1 MKIDFNRGWYFQ
13 NKEGKKIPVNLP
25 HDAMIHE
32 ERDRRTNNGNR
43 SGYYPG
49 GSYQYTKKF
58 TLSEDISGKQILVR
72 FEGAYGDTMVLVNG
86 QELCR
91 HQYGFTAFEVDVT
104 GAVEAGENS
113 IHVQVDNSYTP
124 NCRWYSGSGL
134 IRPVYLLIRPKK
146 YIERVLIETL
156 SIDPAEI
163 EVRAEVHGEINSEVN
178 VRIMDGAECI
188 YQGSTGRIRLPG
200 AKLWEADSPCLY
212 RAVFRTDT
220 DTVEQKFG
228 IRQLTWSAG
237 RGFCVNG
244 KESKLKGCCLHSD
257 NGVLGACTYPD
268 AEFRKV
274 RILKENGYN
283 AVRSAHNPCS
293 GELLEACDA
302 LGMYVIDELY
312 DGWYIPKT
320 YHDSARYFHDT
331 WKDSVRAMV
340 EKDINHPSV
349 IMYSIG
355 NEVTEPVSEE
365 GILTGKRLVEEIK
378 KLDGK
383 RPVTCGLN
391 IMLMKW
397 NATFTDQGEY
407 KKEHLPNCERKDEGG
422 SAFFNAMM
430 LKLGAV
436 MGIFVK
442 GKRADRLVSGLAG
455 CLDIV
460 GYNYGEYR
468 YDEEGKAN
476 PDRILV
482 GSETLVGRQWYNWK
496 RVQKYPYLIGDF
508 VWTGFDYIGE
518 ADIGQWQYENKK
530 GLPLLY
536 GAGTIDITGKPDAQM
551 AYQQTVWG
559 ERKEPYLGVRP
570 LDVANVRCVKRNWRM
585 TDVMAS
591 WTWHGYEGRK
601 TMAEVFTDAPY
612 VKLLQNGKV
621 IGVKKVRKC
630 KASFSVIYEPG
641 TLTAVSLNREKEEIA
656 RNVLITAGKADGIL
670 VSMSKSTLCANGQDL
685 CYADICIVD
694 EKGYPVQDEEWDI
707 SIELPEGS
715 KVELAGLGSAA
726 PATDEGFTARSHR
739 TYYGRAQAVFRAG
752 YEAGDT
758 EIKICVG
765 AHGIEVTKRLTC
777 TENKESEGKFL

>member
-13 NKEGKKIPVNLP
+13 NKGKKIPVNLP

-32 ERDRRTNNGNR
+32 EHDRRTNNGNR

-49 GSYQYTKKF
+49 GSYQYTKEF

-72 FEGAYGDTMVLVNG
+72 FEGAYGDTMVSVNG

-91 HQYGFTAFEVDVT
+91 HQYGFTAFDVDVT

-124 NCRWYSGSGL
+124 NCRWYSGNGL

-146 YIERVLIETL
+146 YIEGVLIETL

-163 EVRAEVHGEINSEVN
+163 EVRAEVHGENNSEVN
-178 VRIMDGAECI
+178 VKIMDGAECI

-212 RAVFRTDT
+212 RAVLWTDT

-244 KESKLKGCCLHSD
+244 KETKLKGCCLHSD
-257 NGVLGACTYPD
+257 NGILGACTYPD

-283 AVRSAHNPCS
+283 AVRSAHNPCA

-331 WKDSVRAMV
+331 WKDSVKAMV

-365 GILTGKRLVEEIK
+365 GILTGKRLAEEIK

-407 KKEHLPNCERKDEGG
+407 KKEHLPDCERKDEGG

-430 LKLGAV
+430 LKLGAA
-436 MGIFVK
+436 MGIFVR
-442 GKRADRLVSGLAG
+442 GKKADRLVSGLAG
-455 CLDIV
+455 CLNIV

-496 RVQKYPYLIGDF
+496 RVKKYPYLIGDF

-518 ADIGQWQYENKK
+518 ADIGQWQYENRK

-551 AYQQTVWG
+551 AYQQTVWRQ
-559 ERKEPYLGVRP
+559 RKEPYLGVRP

-612 VKLLQNGKV
+612 VKLLQNGKA

-630 KASFSVIYEPG
+630 KASFPVIYEPG

-656 RNVLITAGKADGIL
+656 RNVLITAGKADGIS

-694 EKGYPVQDEEWDI
+694 EEGYPVQDEEWDI
-707 SIELPEGS
+707 SIELPEDS

-726 PATDEGFTARSHR
+726 PATDERFTARSHR

-758 EIKICVG
+758 EIKICAG
-765 AHGIEVTKRLTC
+765 AHGIEVTERLTC

>member
-1 MKIDFNRGWYFQ
+1 MIIDFNQDWYFQ
-13 NKEGKKIPVNLP
+13 NKEGKKISVNLP

-32 ERDRRTNNGNR
+32 ERSRRTNNGNR

-49 GSYQYTKKF
+49 GCYQYSKRF
-58 TLSEDISGKQILVR
+58 TLSQDIGGKQILVR
-72 FEGAYGDTMVLVNG
+72 FEGAYGYTTVTING
-86 QELCR
+86 QELCQ
-91 HQYGFTAFEVDVT
+91 HMYGFTSFDVDVT
-104 GAVEAGENS
+104 KVVTSGEN
-113 IHVQVDNSYTP
+113 IINVQVDNSYTP

-134 IRPVYLLIRPKK
+134 IRPVFLIIRSEN
-146 YIERVLIETL
+146 YIEDVSIETL
-156 SIDPAEI
+156 SINPVEI
-163 EVRAEVHGEINSEVN
+163 EVRAQVHMGSGSMVKIL
-178 VRIMDGAECI
+178 DGDKCI
-188 YQGSTGRIRLPG
+188 YQGSTGRIRLPE
-200 AKLWEADSPCLY
+200 AKPWSADAPHLY
-212 RAVFRTDT
+212 RAVFWIET

-228 IRQLTWSAG
+228 IRQLTWSAKQ
-237 RGFCVNG
+237 GFCING
-244 KESKLKGCCLHSD
+244 KETKLKGCCLHSD
-257 NGVLGACTYPD
+257 NGILGACTYPD

-283 AVRSAHNPCS
+283 AIRSAHNPCS
-293 GELLEACDA
+293 RELLEACDA

-320 YHDSARYFHDT
+320 YHDSARYFYET

-340 EKDINHPSV
+340 EKDKNHPSV

-355 NEVTEPVSEE
+355 NEVTEPTSEE

-407 KKEHLPNCERKDEGG
+407 KKEHLPDCERKDEGG

-430 LKLGAV
+430 LKLGAA

-442 GKRADRLVSGLAG
+442 GKKSDRLISGLAD

-468 YDEEGKAN
+468 YKEEGKAN

-496 RVQKYPYLIGDF
+496 HVKKYPYLIGDF

-518 ADIGQWQYENKK
+518 TNIGQWQYGNRT

-551 AYQQTVWG
+551 AYQQSVWG
-559 ERKEPYLGVRP
+559 ERKTPYLGVRP
-570 LDVANVRCVKRNWRM
+570 LDVANVKCLKRNWRM
-585 TDVMAS
+585 TDVMDS

-601 TMAEVFTDAPY
+601 TIAEVFTDAPY
-612 VKLLQNGKV
+612 VKLLQDGKE
-621 IGVKKVRKC
+621 IGMKKVKKNKV
-630 KASFSVIYEPG
+630 SFSVIYEPG
-641 TLTAVSLNREKEEIA
+641 TLTAISLNKKKEEIA
-656 RNVLITAGKADGIL
+656 RGSLTTAGLAKGIS
-670 VSMSKSTLCANGQDL
+670 VSMAKSVLSANGQDL
-685 CYADICIVD
+685 CYMDICIVD
-694 EKGYPVQDEEWDI
+694 EKGHPVQSEEWEI
-707 SIELPEGS
+707 SIELPEDS
-715 KVELAGLGSAA
+715 KVELAGFGSAN
-726 PATDEGFTARSHR
+726 PATDEEFTAKTHR

-752 YEAGDT
+752 YRTGDT
-758 EIKICVG
+758 EVKICATG
-765 AHGIEVTKRLTC
+765 KGIHVAKKLSCVENTK
-777 TENKESEGKFL
+777 KDFYSI